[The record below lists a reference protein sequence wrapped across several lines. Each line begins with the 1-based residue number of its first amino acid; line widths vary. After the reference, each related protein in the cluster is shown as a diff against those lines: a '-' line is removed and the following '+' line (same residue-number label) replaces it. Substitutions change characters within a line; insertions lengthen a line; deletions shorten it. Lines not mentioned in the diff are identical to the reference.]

1 MKLAPFV
8 QEINNLYS
16 WKEEYNSFYMD
27 VHNFRSIQPSLTQTI
42 HNYTQNVTP
51 FSFLC
56 RRYKSTSPYSVVRY
70 PGVFF
75 FSQKTLMMKLQEN
88 SGTLSYLKLVP
99 NVTFLQQFYH

>member
-42 HNYTQNVTP
+42 HNHIQNVTP
-51 FSFLC
+51 FSLLC

-70 PGVFF
+70 SRCFLFF
-75 FSQKTLMMKLQEN
+75 AKNSHDEAAGKFWDIILFKTRI
-88 SGTLSYLKLVP
+88 
-99 NVTFLQQFYH
+99 